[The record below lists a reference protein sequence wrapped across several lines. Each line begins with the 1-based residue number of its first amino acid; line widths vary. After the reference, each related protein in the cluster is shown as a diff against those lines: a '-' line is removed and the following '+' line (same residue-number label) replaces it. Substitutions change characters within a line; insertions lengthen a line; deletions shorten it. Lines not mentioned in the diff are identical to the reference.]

1 MYMQMVMLYIL
12 QVKTH
17 VPYMQKLNCD
27 MIIILTD
34 ERLNFELWTLILLC
48 AAQEHQ
54 AALAQSM
61 VTGRT
66 SNSVISHITAGV
78 LA

>member
-1 MYMQMVMLYIL
+1 MYMQMVMLYII

-34 ERLNFELWTLILLC
+34 ERLNFEL
-48 AAQEHQ
+48 
-54 AALAQSM
+54 
-61 VTGRT
+61 
-66 SNSVISHITAGV
+66 
-78 LA
+78 